1 MPLMS
6 NRKPKYLN
14 LNKRPTKDQKVLI
27 LTPLKNAAPYLARYF
42 QILQTLDYPKQLI
55 SLAFLVSD
63 TTDRTLDELRTVADS
78 LSNEYDSMDI
88 FVKDFHFKLSE
99 GNRHGYDV
107 QPQRRAW
114 MARSRNYL
122 LTTALKEEHDWVLW
136 LDVDIVQFPTSILKD
151 LQKLDVDVVVPN
163 CLKETDD
170 GSFWGY
176 DQNNWQETEES
187 IALQESLDADVV
199 LLQGYEQLE
208 TKRLAM
214 VDMPTHG
221 NPLDKVPLDGVGATF
236 TLVKANVHREGVIF
250 PPFPYKHQVETEG
263 FAKMAKTMGF
273 GVYGLPAYLIYH
285 ASNG

>member
-1 MPLMS
+1 MPWIS
-6 NRKPKYLN
+6 KRTPKYIN
-14 LNKRPTKDQKVLI
+14 LNKPRGDQKVLI
-27 LTPLKNAAPYLARYF
+27 LTPLKNAAPYLGRYF
-42 QILQTLDYPKQLI
+42 QLLQKLDYPKHLI
-55 SLAFLVSD
+55 SLGFLVSD
-63 TTDRTLDELRTVADS
+63 TTDDTLETLRTTAEALADA
-78 LSNEYDSMDI
+78 YDSMDI
-88 FVKDFHFKLSE
+88 FVKDFDFRLSE
-99 GNRHGYDV
+99 DHRHGYDV
-107 QPQRRAW
+107 QPERRAW

-122 LTTALKEEHDWVLW
+122 LTAALREDHDWVLW
-136 LDVDIVQFPTSILKD
+136 LDVDIVQFSKDILRD
-151 LQKLDVDVVVPN
+151 LQGLDVDVVVPN
-163 CLKETDD
+163 CLKETQD

-187 IALQESLDADVV
+187 IALQESLDPEKV
-199 LLQGYEQLE
+199 LLQGYEQLD

-221 NPLDKVPLDGVGATF
+221 DPLNKVPLDGGATF

-273 GVYGLPAYLIYH
+273 GVYGLPAYIIYH